1 MNAFIVSTLVF
12 QFVNGAA
19 NVPAHPYH
27 PSIADLAN
35 FEHTFCKK
43 EQTTAE
49 KDILSKKRMQSFPA
63 CAILIDNFREFSHRD
78 EKE

>member
-19 NVPAHPYH
+19 NAPARPYY

-43 EQTTAE
+43 EQIEAE
-49 KDILSKKRMQSFPA
+49 KDILCKKKGAKPGGL
-63 CAILIDNFREFSHRD
+63 CYTY
-78 EKE
+78 K

>member
-1 MNAFIVSTLVF
+1 MTVMNAFIVSTLVF

-49 KDILSKKRMQSFPA
+49 KDILCNAVSGETGTLRGLPKLPARM
-63 CAILIDNFREFSHRD
+63 
-78 EKE
+78 